1 MPLYRRTTGPWWV
14 PSTRARLIL
23 ESLQTYGASLCL
35 LVRLSQTWTSGIP
48 MALPKS
54 GERQSTRRSNNAYL
68 SRFSPGSPSG
78 GLTVVRAAV
87 LVCVR
92 INSCPTASCQ
102 GDRCPSF
109 SGLPAIARPMT
120 PLRQSGNGARLTARL
135 HAKETTSMT
144 IDVATAISRILKQEG
159 VGWVSTFP
167 VCRVNNALG
176 REGVPMLMMRDDRYA
191 VAVADA
197 FSRITAGSRIGV
209 CTFQG
214 GVNAAGMQYAYA
226 GMAQA
231 YEDGSPVLCITDG
244 VPAGASG
251 NSQYDVASAMKTVS
265 KWFGYLDKPERTPE
279 IMRRAFTML
288 RSGRPGP
295 VILAIPNATATYDET
310 ADPYR
315 PVKGWKSAPDPADV
329 RAAVD
334 QLLGARN
341 PLIYAGEGVIYAG
354 ASEDLKALAELV
366 NVPVITTLKAKGA
379 FPENHRLFVGVRG
392 DQVARYLNKSDL
404 ILAVGS
410 SLSPGRF
417 SHAIPDAAKKT
428 IIHCN
433 VDELH
438 INKMYPTA
446 HAVIGDARL
455 TLQALRQEV
464 SDRTSGAGRTAG
476 DVAAE
481 VRAARDEALARYRQV
496 MNSDETPINPYRVY
510 GDLMQVLDLHNSFVT
525 HESGNTRD
533 QLSTVFDTLIPRGFL
548 GWGNV
553 STLGFSL
560 AAAIAAKKA
569 FPGRATVAVTGEAGL
584 GYMLGN
590 LEVLLREKL
599 GITVVHI
606 SNGGF
611 AGYGP
616 GFWGPGHDPF
626 THRVLGPDEVD
637 MSKVIGALGFHTER
651 VSEPAEIIPA
661 LRRALDVNTS
671 GRPAYIEFFC
681 CQYPVYGGW
690 VGRGSETMPKL

>member
-1 MPLYRRTTGPWWV
+1 
-14 PSTRARLIL
+14 
-23 ESLQTYGASLCL
+23 
-35 LVRLSQTWTSGIP
+35 
-48 MALPKS
+48 
-54 GERQSTRRSNNAYL
+54 
-68 SRFSPGSPSG
+68 
-78 GLTVVRAAV
+78 
-87 LVCVR
+87 
-92 INSCPTASCQ
+92 
-102 GDRCPSF
+102 
-109 SGLPAIARPMT
+109 
-120 PLRQSGNGARLTARL
+120 
-135 HAKETTSMT
+135 
-144 IDVATAISRILKQEG
+144 
-159 VGWVSTFP
+159 
-167 VCRVNNALG
+167 
-176 REGVPMLMMRDDRYA
+176 MLMMRDDRYA

-226 GMAQA
+226 GLAQA

-244 VPAGASG
+244 VPAGSSG

-265 KWFGYLDKPERTPE
+265 KWFGYIDKPERTPE
-279 IMRRAFTML
+279 FMRRAFTML

-295 VILAIPNATATYDET
+295 VILAVPNATATYDET

-329 RAAVD
+329 RTAVD
-334 QLLGARN
+334 QLLAASN

-354 ASEDLKALAELV
+354 ASDDLKAFAELV
-366 NVPVITTLKAKGA
+366 NVPVVTTLKAKGA
-379 FPENHRLFVGVRG
+379 FPEDHPLFVGVRG
-392 DQVARYLNKSDL
+392 DQIAHYLNKSDV

-417 SHAIPDAAKKT
+417 SHGIPDAAKKT
-428 IIHCN
+428 IILCN

-438 INKMYPTA
+438 INKMFPMA
-446 HAVIGDARL
+446 HAVIGDARF

-464 SDRTSGAGRTAG
+464 SDRTRGAGRPAG

-510 GDLMQVLDLHNSFVT
+510 GDLMQVLDLRNSFVT

-569 FPGRATVAVTGEAGL
+569 FPDRASVAVTGEAGL

-599 GITVVHI
+599 GVTVVHI

-616 GFWGPGHDPF
+616 GFWGAGHDPF
-626 THRVLGPDEVD
+626 THQVMGYDEVD

-651 VSEPAEIIPA
+651 VSAPAEVIPA

-671 GRPAYIEFFC
+671 GRPAYIEFIC
-681 CQYPVYGGW
+681 SQYPVYGQW
-690 VGRGSETMPKL
+690 VGRGEG

>member
-1 MPLYRRTTGPWWV
+1 
-14 PSTRARLIL
+14 
-23 ESLQTYGASLCL
+23 
-35 LVRLSQTWTSGIP
+35 
-48 MALPKS
+48 
-54 GERQSTRRSNNAYL
+54 
-68 SRFSPGSPSG
+68 
-78 GLTVVRAAV
+78 
-87 LVCVR
+87 
-92 INSCPTASCQ
+92 
-102 GDRCPSF
+102 
-109 SGLPAIARPMT
+109 
-120 PLRQSGNGARLTARL
+120 
-135 HAKETTSMT
+135 MT
-144 IDVATAISRILKQEG
+144 IDVATGIARILKQEG
-159 VGWVSTFP
+159 VDWVSTFP

-176 REGVPMLMMRDDRYA
+176 REEIPMLMLRDDRYA

-197 FSRITAGSRIGV
+197 FSRITAGTRIGT

-226 GMAQA
+226 GLAQA

-244 VPAGASG
+244 VPAGSSG
-251 NSQYDVASAMKTVS
+251 NSQFDVASSMKTVS
-265 KWFGYLDKPERTPE
+265 KWFGYLDKPERVPE
-279 IMRRAFTML
+279 FMRRAFTML

-295 VILAIPNATATYDET
+295 VILAVPNATATYDET

-315 PVKGWKSAPDPADV
+315 PVKGWKSAPDPADI

-334 QLLGARN
+334 LLLLARN

-354 ASEDLKALAELV
+354 ASGELKALAELA

-379 FPENHRLFVGVRG
+379 FPENHPLFVGVRG
-392 DQVARYLNKSDL
+392 DQVEHYLNKSDA

-417 SHAIPDAAKKT
+417 SHRIPGAAKKT

-438 INKMYPTA
+438 INKIYPTA
-446 HAVIGDARL
+446 QAVIGDARM
-455 TLQALRQEV
+455 TLQALRQEI
-464 SDRTSGAGRTAG
+464 SDRTSGAGRPAGTTATQ
-476 DVAAE
+476 VK
-481 VRAARDEALARYRQV
+481 AARDKGLAKYREL
-496 MNSDETPINPYRVY
+496 MASGEMPINPYRVY

-569 FPGRATVAVTGEAGL
+569 FPNRATVAVTGEAGL

-599 GITVVHI
+599 GVTVAHI

-626 THRVLGPDEVD
+626 THSVLGPDEVD
-637 MSKVIGALGFHTER
+637 MSKVIGALGVHSER
-651 VSEPAEIIPA
+651 VREPTEIIPA
-661 LRRALDVNTS
+661 LRRALCANAS
-671 GRPAYIEFFC
+671 GRPAYIEFVC
-681 CQYPVYGGW
+681 CQYPVYGQW
-690 VGRGSETMPKL
+690 VGRSSE

>member
-1 MPLYRRTTGPWWV
+1 
-14 PSTRARLIL
+14 
-23 ESLQTYGASLCL
+23 
-35 LVRLSQTWTSGIP
+35 
-48 MALPKS
+48 
-54 GERQSTRRSNNAYL
+54 
-68 SRFSPGSPSG
+68 
-78 GLTVVRAAV
+78 
-87 LVCVR
+87 
-92 INSCPTASCQ
+92 
-102 GDRCPSF
+102 
-109 SGLPAIARPMT
+109 
-120 PLRQSGNGARLTARL
+120 
-135 HAKETTSMT
+135 MT
-144 IDVATAISRILKQEG
+144 IDVATGIARILKQEG
-159 VGWVSTFP
+159 VDWVSTFP

-176 REGVPMLMMRDDRYA
+176 REGMPMLMLRDDRYA

-197 FSRITAGSRIGV
+197 FSRITAGTRIGV

-226 GMAQA
+226 GLAQA

-244 VPAGASG
+244 VPAGGSG
-251 NSQYDVASAMKTVS
+251 NSQFDVASSMKTVS
-265 KWFGYLDKPERTPE
+265 KWFGYLDKPERVPE
-279 IMRRAFTML
+279 FMRRAFTML

-295 VILAIPNATATYDET
+295 VILAIPNATAAYDET

-315 PVKGWKSAPDPADV
+315 PVKGWKSAPDPADIS
-329 RAAVD
+329 AAVA
-334 QLLGARN
+334 LLLRARN

-354 ASEDLKALAELV
+354 ASGELKALAELA

-379 FPENHRLFVGVRG
+379 FPENHPLFVGVRG
-392 DQVARYLNKSDL
+392 DQVEHFLSKSDA

-417 SHAIPDAAKKT
+417 SHRIPDAAKKT

-438 INKMYPTA
+438 INKIYPTA
-446 HAVIGDARL
+446 LAVIGDARM

-464 SDRTSGAGRTAG
+464 SDRTSGAGRPAG
-476 DVAAE
+476 AMAADVK
-481 VRAARDEALARYRQV
+481 AARDKGLAKYRELMV
-496 MNSDETPINPYRVY
+496 SGEKPINPYRVY
-510 GDLMQVLDLHNSFVT
+510 GDLMKVLDLHNSFVT

-569 FPGRATVAVTGEAGL
+569 FPNRATVAVTGEAGL

-599 GITVVHI
+599 GVTVAHI

-626 THRVLGPDEVD
+626 THSVLGPDEVD
-637 MSKVIGALGFHTER
+637 MSKVIGALGLHSER
-651 VSEPAEIIPA
+651 VREPTEIIPA
-661 LRRALDVNTS
+661 LRRALAANAS
-671 GRPAYIEFFC
+671 GRPAYIEFVC
-681 CQYPVYGGW
+681 CQYPVYGQW
-690 VGRGSETMPKL
+690 VGRSSE

>member
-1 MPLYRRTTGPWWV
+1 
-14 PSTRARLIL
+14 
-23 ESLQTYGASLCL
+23 
-35 LVRLSQTWTSGIP
+35 
-48 MALPKS
+48 
-54 GERQSTRRSNNAYL
+54 
-68 SRFSPGSPSG
+68 
-78 GLTVVRAAV
+78 
-87 LVCVR
+87 
-92 INSCPTASCQ
+92 
-102 GDRCPSF
+102 
-109 SGLPAIARPMT
+109 
-120 PLRQSGNGARLTARL
+120 
-135 HAKETTSMT
+135 MT
-144 IDVATAISRILKQEG
+144 IDVATSIARILRQEG
-159 VGWVSTFP
+159 VDWVSTFP

-176 REGVPMLMMRDDRYA
+176 REKVPMLMMRDDRYA

-197 FSRITAGSRIGV
+197 FSRITGGSRIGV

-226 GMAQA
+226 GLAQA

-244 VPAGASG
+244 VPAGAAG

-279 IMRRAFTML
+279 LMRRAFTML

-295 VILAIPNATATYDET
+295 VILAIPNAAATYDET
-310 ADPYR
+310 ADPYH

-334 QLLGARN
+334 LLMGARD

-354 ASEDLKALAELV
+354 ASDALRALAELV

-379 FPENHRLFVGVRG
+379 FPEDHGLFVGVRG
-392 DQVARYLNKSDL
+392 DQVAHYLNKSDV

-417 SHAIPDAAKKT
+417 SHGIPDPGKKT
-428 IIHCN
+428 LIHCT

-446 HAVIGDARL
+446 QAVIGDARL
-455 TLQALRQEV
+455 TLQALHQEV
-464 SDRTSGAGRTAG
+464 SGRTSGAGRPA
-476 DVAAE
+476 DHVVAE
-481 VRAARDEALARYRQV
+481 VKAARDEALARYRQV
-496 MNSDETPINPYRVY
+496 MASDEKPINPYRVY
-510 GDLMQVLDLHNSFVT
+510 GDLMTVLDPRDSFVT

-569 FPGRATVAVTGEAGL
+569 FPGRASVAVTGEAGL

-590 LEVLLREKL
+590 LEVPLREKL
-599 GITVVHI
+599 GVTIVHI

-626 THRVLGPDEVD
+626 THKVLGFDEVD
-637 MSKVIGALGFHTER
+637 MSKVIGALGFQTER
-651 VSEPAEIIPA
+651 VSEPAEVIPA
-661 LRRALDVNTS
+661 LRRALDVNRS
-671 GRPAYIEFFC
+671 GRPAYIEFIC

-690 VGRGSETMPKL
+690 VGRSAE